1 MGHRPKFYNVKG
13 VSFKKKKGRRNYLQY
28 FGIGKDFSNWTHT
41 HTHTHKLIIKEKIQ
55 RLVYNKIK
63 NFYLLKNKYES
74 ALKHEK
80 RF

>member
-1 MGHRPKFYNVKG
+1 MVIIYHNMLIYHK
-13 VSFKKKKGRRNYLQY
+13 
-28 FGIGKDFSNWTHT
+28 
-41 HTHTHKLIIKEKIQ
+41 HTHKLIIKEKIQ

>member
-13 VSFKKKKGRRNYLQY
+13 VSFKKKRKKKLSSVLWDRQGFFKL
-28 FGIGKDFSNWTHT
+28 DT

-63 NFYLLKNKYES
+63 NFYLLKNRYES